1 MAANFVVGL
10 AIAVIILLLLWSIKG
25 LLLTPVSR
33 GKSTDITITLR
44 IAGSEP
50 ELEHTLK
57 GLVWLRD
64 NGTLKADI
72 IIDLLNSD
80 DITGHIARTYAENY
94 SYITLSEHGEIYGRA
109 N

>member
-25 LLLTPVSR
+25 LLLTPVSI
-33 GKSTDITITLR
+33 GKSTDITITLG
-44 IAGSEP
+44 IDGSEP

-80 DITGHIARTYAENY
+80 DITEHIARTYAENY